1 MSKGE
6 WRFSFEVAWDDPWYR
21 WQTIL
26 TAVLFVVGSVFF
38 LFKLIPIGLENGLLV
53 FHYNLYL
60 GIDEMRHWAWLM
72 AVPPAVFLVM
82 AANLT
87 ASFRLYRHDTIASR
101 VLLCA
106 ATIFT
111 ALMLTAGYFMV
122 YVNS

>member
-6 WRFSFEVAWDDPWYR
+6 WKFSFEVAWDDPWYR
-21 WQTIL
+21 WQSIL
-26 TAVLFVVGSVFF
+26 TAAIFTIGAVFF
-38 LFKLIPIGLENGLLV
+38 FLKLIPIGLENGLLV
-53 FHYNLYL
+53 FHYNPYL
-60 GIDEMRHWAWLM
+60 GIDEMHHWAWLI
-72 AVPPAVFLVM
+72 VLPPAVFLV
-82 AANLT
+82 AAVNLI

-111 ALMLTAGYFMV
+111 ALMLIAGYFMV